1 MTEKSTYVTKEGVK
15 EFWWESSPNYRDIYT
30 LFVSSRRC
38 GSVFFAP
45 TVVGKLVAPMT
56 PGRSWVAEVEAAFEK
71 KILGISGGTA
81 SGRWVIGAY
90 RTREE
95 AQKAVEDVLLP
106 VQNSRS
112 SMQLS
117 EYQKLR
123 RAQKNGLIVF
133 IGSSALWLGLG
144 VWAGVG
150 RWWWAI
156 PFCAFC
162 AYFSLATTY
171 LTYRLRGKGGSPF
184 APTRAEVIKWMFT
197 FKVEEHRHKTPGEKG
212 AILPDVGRKQM
223 NGGELRPIIGKRIA
237 PNDPCPCGSG
247 KKYKH
252 CCGR

>member
-1 MTEKSTYVTKEGVK
+1 MTEKNTYVTREGVK
-15 EFWWESSPNYRDIYT
+15 EFWWESSPNYPDIYT
-30 LFVSSRRC
+30 LLVSGRRC
-38 GSVFFAP
+38 GSVFFGP
-45 TVVGKLVAPMT
+45 TIVDKSVAPMT
-56 PGRSWVAEVEAAFEK
+56 PGRSWVAEVEGAFEK
-71 KILGISGGTA
+71 KILGISGRTT

-90 RTREE
+90 RTKEE
-95 AQKAVEDVLLP
+95 AQRAVEDVLLP

-133 IGSSALWLGLG
+133 VGSSALWLGLG

-150 RWWWAI
+150 KWWWAI
-156 PFCAFC
+156 PFCAFFTYYSVAC
-162 AYFSLATTY
+162 TY
-171 LTYRLRGKGGSPF
+171 LTYRLRKKGGSPF
-184 APTRAEVIKWMFT
+184 SPSREEVFKWMFT
-197 FKVEEHRHKTPGEKG
+197 FKVEKHRDKATEEKS
-212 AILPDVGRKQM
+212 AILPGVGRERM
-223 NGGELRPIIGKRIA
+223 NGGKLQPMVGKNIG